1 MSNIVFSDADVK
13 KLGEIRW
20 DAKNQKKYVI
30 QYAIVAVFA
39 IIGTVAIIRY
49 PSNLLPIIIVGA
61 LMITSLYAYTHNE
74 IDKPKKEYAEQFLK
88 DVRS

>member
-61 LMITSLYAYTHNE
+61 LMITSLYTYTHNE
-74 IDKPKKEYAEQFLK
+74 IDQPQKEYAEQFLK

>member
-13 KLGEIRW
+13 KPGEIRW

-61 LMITSLYAYTHNE
+61 LMITSLYTYTHNE